1 MKQTQCQTFLAMA
14 MLDWKEVLIWD
25 HLLGKY
31 WAHSLAFLF
40 LGLPCCAC
48 SSWAATRSS
57 LGNTS
62 AMLAKRCIKSNN
74 FWTSWLQAHLFRHA
88 LDFSVG
94 RISWDFFFTSST
106 RSSHPSTSL
115 MRWCLKSCLHTFKQY
130 WHEPPTKSASRSAPH
145 TLQPATLFTLPP
157 KPRGRSLGGVS
168 NSSSA
173 PSFNGVLTFCLLW
186 SAFAM
191 GLDWALGFDGI
202 DSLDVEGLTRRVLGY
217 QGSCQPKPIKTWKSK
232 RLAKPCMEL
241 LHLLVNWWYQT
252 LDLGLRPPKK

>member
-1 MKQTQCQTFLAMA
+1 MVQDFLTTVCKHFFCPSLACHTCIPHTDVNMTSNPGTALGKQTPWSLCVIPVSTGKKNAKTMKQTQCQTFLAMA

-173 PSFNGVLTFCLLW
+173 PSFNGVLTFCLL
-186 SAFAM
+186 
-191 GLDWALGFDGI
+191 
-202 DSLDVEGLTRRVLGY
+202 
-217 QGSCQPKPIKTWKSK
+217 
-232 RLAKPCMEL
+232 
-241 LHLLVNWWYQT
+241 
-252 LDLGLRPPKK
+252 

>member
-1 MKQTQCQTFLAMA
+1 MQALLLPFPCMSYMHTPHRCQYDIKSRHGAWKTNAMVIVCDPSVHWQKNAKTMKQTQCQTFLAMA

-115 MRWCLKSCLHTFKQY
+115 MRWCLKSCLRTFKQY

-173 PSFNGVLTFCLLW
+173 PSFNGVLTFCLL
-186 SAFAM
+186 
-191 GLDWALGFDGI
+191 
-202 DSLDVEGLTRRVLGY
+202 
-217 QGSCQPKPIKTWKSK
+217 
-232 RLAKPCMEL
+232 
-241 LHLLVNWWYQT
+241 
-252 LDLGLRPPKK
+252 